1 MRQQES
7 PFTTRASRPRGGR
20 LAALAALVL
29 AALAPLVTPAVTHS
43 ASVEEAAPGL
53 PAGPGYWLV
62 ASDGGVFSYGSARF
76 FGSTGDVRLNQP
88 IVGMAPTMT
97 GAGYWMVASDGGI
110 FSFGDAAFFGSTG
123 ALALNRPIVGMAPTP
138 SGMGYWLVASDGGI
152 FSFGDARFFGSTG
165 AIELNKPIVGMAAT
179 PAGNGYWLVASD
191 GGIFAFG
198 DAPFA
203 GSTGAIQLAK
213 PITALAATR
222 SGDGYWMVA
231 SDGGVF
237 AFGDA
242 AFHGAGPQR
251 PAAGARSVVTM
262 VPSPTGAG
270 YWQVAA
276 SGELL
281 AFGDA
286 ADLGNPTALR
296 KPIVGMAAMP
306 GQPVRFVDDVA
317 APPVAEVTT
326 TTVPDLRGPPRYF
339 ANAANL
345 TWGTSIST
353 VAPGKAGRVLALAEA
368 GDKVFV
374 AGEFAGA
381 AVPPPT
387 GDGDPA
393 CKPGIAP
400 LPPPTTC
407 VLRPFLFALDV
418 RTGALLDWDA
428 QPDGAVLSL
437 QVSPDG
443 KHLYAGGRFTRI
455 GGAPAGRIAML
466 DIATAAQVPSFRAPR
481 VESSVR
487 AMALHGDTL
496 YFGGSFRRLDIG
508 TDGQPDVIPQPAQVA
523 AVDATTGVLRAGW
536 PLAENTGGRFV
547 GQAGTPTE
555 DGVPGVVYD
564 MAVSG
569 DGKTVFV
576 GGDFLHFGGQGGVV
590 ALDAATGA
598 PTAWQPATDHPR
610 PVFGLTVWPGDG
622 ASLIVAAGGK
632 GGSIQFFTPSRGPA
646 PVWVGRTDGDA
657 MDVAATTDR
666 VYGVGH
672 WDHGVPN
679 RDDPCLK
686 HVPISCPE
694 GTPHRKL
701 IAYHART
708 GETDA
713 SFTAQANTDT
723 GPFVAL
729 VGAHTLYVG
738 GDFTEVGPVGN
749 LRPQGG
755 FAAFE
760 QIEQPGPVP
769 PPKAPPPSTTATT
782 SKPTT
787 STTAKSI
794 TTSTGA

>member
-1 MRQQES
+1 M
-7 PFTTRASRPRGGR
+7 
-20 LAALAALVL
+20 L
-29 AALAPLVTPAVTHS
+29 AALAPSVAPATRHS
-43 ASVEEAAPGL
+43 AAAEEAAPGL

-76 FGSTGDVRLNQP
+76 LGSTGDIRLNQP
-88 IVGMAPTMT
+88 IVGMAPTTT
-97 GAGYWMVASDGGI
+97 GAGYWMVATDGGI

-123 ALALNRPIVGMAPTP
+123 ALLLNRPIVGMAPTP
-138 SGMGYWLVASDGGI
+138 SGEGYWLVASDGGI
-152 FSFGDARFFGSTG
+152 FAFGDAGFFGSTG
-165 AIELNKPIVGMAAT
+165 AITLNKPIVGMAAT
-179 PAGNGYWLVASD
+179 PSGNGYWLVASD

-198 DAPFA
+198 DAAFF
-203 GSTGAIQLAK
+203 GSTGAVKLAQ

-222 SGDGYWMVA
+222 SGKGYWMVA

-242 AFHGAGPQR
+242 VFHGAGPQR

-270 YWQVAA
+270 YWQAA
-276 SGELL
+276 AAGEVL

-286 ADLGNPTALR
+286 ASLGNPTAPS
-296 KPIVGMAAMP
+296 KPIVAMAAVP
-306 GQPVRFVDDVA
+306 TRPERIDDGMEV
-317 APPVAEVTT
+317 APPVEEVTTT
-326 TTVPDLRGPPRYF
+326 TTVPDLRGPPRFF
-339 ANAANL
+339 ADAARL

-393 CKPGIAP
+393 CKPGMTP

-466 DIATAAQVPSFRAPR
+466 DVATAARVPSFKPPK

-496 YFGGSFRRLDIG
+496 YFGGSFRRLDTG
-508 TDGQPDVIPQPAQVA
+508 TDDRPNVIPQPAQVG
-523 AVDATTGVLRAGW
+523 AVDATTGELRAGW
-536 PLAENTGGRFV
+536 PEAENTGGRFV

-622 ASLIVAAGGK
+622 ASLIVATGGK
-632 GGSIQFFTPSRGPA
+632 GGSIQFFTPSHGPA

-657 MDVAATTDR
+657 TDVAATTDR

-701 IAYHART
+701 IGYVART

-713 SFTAQANTDT
+713 GFTAQANTET

-729 VGAHTLYVG
+729 VGAHTLYVA
-738 GDFTEVGPVGN
+738 GDFTEVGPVGE
-749 LRPQGG
+749 LRPQPG
-755 FAAFE
+755 FAAFD
-760 QIEQPGPVP
+760 QIEESGPIASSP
-769 PPKAPPPSTTATT
+769 TTTA
-782 SKPTT
+782 
-787 STTAKSI
+787 A
-794 TTSTGA
+794 